1 MKKVFLTVL
10 AVALVAVTAVQAQ
23 KVNKSALVSKIEKSD
38 ADIADAKKGAK
49 AATWINRGKA
59 FYEAAIE
66 PTKNLFVNMDAAML
80 KLAVGEPASTESVT
94 LVNVPYEAWVYP
106 WFTAYI
112 KDGKIATWSQTQ
124 WVIEDAPAKAIEAY
138 NKAYEMDPKTADK
151 VKAWKQTQTVYDGAI
166 EKALESYDKACE
178 IDPKSASKVKDG
190 LQQISDFCSQVGNT
204 GIDTGNYADAAD
216 AYALAFEA
224 QSSPAHGNP
233 EPALL
238 YYAGYLRTVDGAANP
253 ASFVIGADYLN
264 KALELGYNDEEGNIY
279 YYLFHCY
286 YGQKDADKANV
297 LKAKDALVAGI
308 KKFPKNERI
317 LDGLVQLYTNPED
330 SVGDPADLVALID
343 AAIESNPENV
353 DLWFGRGRI
362 FFALKQYDES
372 IASFRKVVELKPD
385 LFEGNYY
392 LGVFYTI
399 KADEMNKVMN
409 EKQYSSQAAYDAD
422 LKAANAVY
430 MEAIPW
436 FEKAHELKADDFN
449 TLDMLKQLC
458 FRLRDEPGIQEK
470 YDKYFPLWKAAKG
483 E

>member
-151 VKAWKQTQTVYDGAI
+151 VK
-166 EKALESYDKACE
+166 E
-178 IDPKSASKVKDG
+178 G
-190 LQQISDFCSQVGNT
+190 LKQISDFCSQVGNT

-253 ASFVIGADYLN
+253 ASYVIGADYLN
-264 KALELGYNDEEGNIY
+264 KALDLGYNDEEGNIY

-372 IASFRKVVELKPD
+372 IASFQKVGELKPE

-409 EKQYSSQAAYDAD
+409 EKQYSSQTAYDTD
-422 LKAANAVY
+422 LKEVNAVY
-430 MEAIPW
+430 MEAVPW
-436 FEKAHELKADDFN
+436 FEKAYELKKDDVN
-449 TLDMLKQLC
+449 TLDFLKSIC
-458 FRLRDEPGIQEK
+458 FRLRDEEGMM
-470 YDKYFPLWKAAKG
+470 DKYNKYNTLLKEAKG
-483 E
+483 EE

>member
-1 MKKVFLTVL
+1 MKKTILTAL
-10 AVALVAVTAVQAQ
+10 AALLVAVPAVKAQ
-23 KVNKSALVSKIEKSD
+23 KVNKEALLAKIEKSD
-38 ADIADAKKGAK
+38 ADIANEKKAAK
-49 AATWINRGKA
+49 AATWLARGKA
-59 FYEAAIE
+59 FYEVAVE
-66 PTKNLFVNMDAAML
+66 PTKSIFANMEPTML
-80 KLAVGEPASTESVT
+80 KLAVGEPKSTTKET
-94 LVNVPYEAWVYP
+94 LNGTEYDAWVYP
-106 WFTAYI
+106 YFTAYV
-112 KDGKIATWSQTQ
+112 KDNKVVTWKQSK
-124 WVIEDAPAKAIEAY
+124 WVLKDAPKKAIEAY
-138 NKAYEMDPKTADK
+138 NKAYELDPKTADK
-151 VKAWKQTQTVYDGAI
+151 VKEGLKQV
-166 EKALESYDKACE
+166 
-178 IDPKSASKVKDG
+178 
-190 LQQISDFCSQVGNT
+190 SDFCSQVGNT

-253 ASFVIGADYLN
+253 ASYVIGADYLN
-264 KALELGYNDEEGNIY
+264 KALDLGYNDEEGNIY

>member
-66 PTKNLFVNMDAAML
+66 PTKSLFVNMDAAML

-151 VKAWKQTQTVYDGAI
+151 VK
-166 EKALESYDKACE
+166 E
-178 IDPKSASKVKDG
+178 G
-190 LQQISDFCSQVGNT
+190 LKQISDFCSQVGNT

-253 ASFVIGADYLN
+253 ASYVIGADYLN
-264 KALELGYNDEEGNIY
+264 KALDLGYNDEEGNIY

-372 IASFRKVVELKPD
+372 IASFQKGRRTETRTLRRQLLSGCVLHD
-385 LFEGNYY
+385 QGRR
-392 LGVFYTI
+392 
-399 KADEMNKVMN
+399 DEQGD
-409 EKQYSSQAAYDAD
+409 ERE
-422 LKAANAVY
+422 AV
-430 MEAIPW
+430 
-436 FEKAHELKADDFN
+436 
-449 TLDMLKQLC
+449 QQSG
-458 FRLRDEPGIQEK
+458 RLRCRPESRQCGLYGGYSVVREGPRAESRRLQ
-470 YDKYFPLWKAAKG
+470 YARHAQTALLPSARRTRHSG
-483 E
+483 EV

>member
-66 PTKNLFVNMDAAML
+66 PTKSLFVNMDAAML

-138 NKAYEMDPKTADK
+138 NKAYEMAPKTADK
-151 VKAWKQTQTVYDGAI
+151 VK
-166 EKALESYDKACE
+166 E
-178 IDPKSASKVKDG
+178 G
-190 LQQISDFCSQVGNT
+190 LKQISDFCSQVGNT

-253 ASFVIGADYLN
+253 ASYVIGADYLN
-264 KALELGYNDEEGNIY
+264 KALDLGYNDEEGNIY

-372 IASFRKVVELKPD
+372 IASFQKVVELKPE

-409 EKQYSSQAAYDAD
+409 EKQYSSQTAYDAD
-422 LKAANAVY
+422 LKEVNAVY
-430 MEAIPW
+430 MEAVPW
-436 FEKAHELKADDFN
+436 FEKAYEMKKGDVN
-449 TLDMLKQLC
+449 TLDFLKSIC
-458 FRLRDEPGIQEK
+458 FRLRDEEGMM
-470 YDKYFPLWKAAKG
+470 DKYNKYNTLLKEAKG
-483 E
+483 EE

>member
-151 VKAWKQTQTVYDGAI
+151 VK
-166 EKALESYDKACE
+166 E
-178 IDPKSASKVKDG
+178 G
-190 LQQISDFCSQVGNT
+190 LKQISDFCSQVGNT

-264 KALELGYNDEEGNIY
+264 KALELGCNDEEGNIY

-409 EKQYSSQAAYDAD
+409 EKQYSSQTAYDTD
-422 LKAANAVY
+422 LKEVNAVY
-430 MEAIPW
+430 MDAVPW
-436 FEKAHELKADDFN
+436 FEKAYELKKDDVN
-449 TLDMLKQLC
+449 TLDFLKSIC
-458 FRLRDEPGIQEK
+458 FRLRDEEGMM
-470 YDKYFPLWKAAKG
+470 DKYNKYNTLLKEAKG
-483 E
+483 EE

>member
-151 VKAWKQTQTVYDGAI
+151 VK
-166 EKALESYDKACE
+166 E
-178 IDPKSASKVKDG
+178 G
-190 LQQISDFCSQVGNT
+190 LKQISDFCSQVGNT

-253 ASFVIGADYLN
+253 ASYVIGADYLN
-264 KALELGYNDEEGNIY
+264 KALDLGYNDEEGNIY

-372 IASFRKVVELKPD
+372 IASFQKVVELKPE

-409 EKQYSSQAAYDAD
+409 EKQYSSQTAYDTD
-422 LKAANAVY
+422 LKEVNAVY
-430 MEAIPW
+430 MDAVPW
-436 FEKAHELKADDFN
+436 FEKAYELKKDDVN
-449 TLDMLKQLC
+449 TLDFLKSIC
-458 FRLRDEPGIQEK
+458 FRLRDEEGMM
-470 YDKYFPLWKAAKG
+470 DKYNKYNTLLKEAKG
-483 E
+483 EE

>member
-151 VKAWKQTQTVYDGAI
+151 VK
-166 EKALESYDKACE
+166 E
-178 IDPKSASKVKDG
+178 G
-190 LQQISDFCSQVGNT
+190 LKQISDFCSQVGNT

-238 YYAGYLRTVDGAANP
+238 YYAGYLLPVDGSNNP
-253 ASFVIGADYLN
+253 KSFAKGGEYLT
-264 KALELGYNDEEGNIY
+264 KAIDLGYADEEGNIY
-279 YYLFHCY
+279 YYLFHCL
-286 YGQKDADKANV
+286 YGQKDLDKGNIM
-297 LKAKDALVAGI
+297 KAKDVLLTGI
-308 KKFPKNERI
+308 GKFPKNERI
-317 LDGLVQLYTNPED
+317 LDGLMQLYTAEQG
-330 SVGDPADLVALID
+330 VGDPADLIALID
-343 AAIESNPENV
+343 KAIEDNPSNV

-362 FFALKQYDES
+362 FYALKDYDQSIES
-372 IASFRKVVELKPD
+372 FKKVVELKPD

>member
-66 PTKNLFVNMDAAML
+66 PTKSLFVNMDAAML

-138 NKAYEMDPKTADK
+138 NKAYEMAPKTADK
-151 VKAWKQTQTVYDGAI
+151 VK
-166 EKALESYDKACE
+166 E
-178 IDPKSASKVKDG
+178 G
-190 LQQISDFCSQVGNT
+190 LKQISDFCSQVGNT

-253 ASFVIGADYLN
+253 ASYVIGADYLN
-264 KALELGYNDEEGNIY
+264 KALDLGYNDEEGNIY

-317 LDGLVQLYTNPED
+317 LGGLVQLYTNPED

-372 IASFRKVVELKPD
+372 IASFQKVVELKPE

-409 EKQYSSQAAYDAD
+409 EKQYSSQTAYDTD
-422 LKAANAVY
+422 LKEVNAVY
-430 MEAIPW
+430 MDAVPW
-436 FEKAHELKADDFN
+436 FEKAYELKKDDVN
-449 TLDMLKQLC
+449 TLDFLKSIC
-458 FRLRDEPGIQEK
+458 FRLRDEEGMM
-470 YDKYFPLWKAAKG
+470 DKYNKYNTLLKEAKG
-483 E
+483 EE

>member
-80 KLAVGEPASTESVT
+80 KLAVGDPASTESVT

-151 VKAWKQTQTVYDGAI
+151 VK
-166 EKALESYDKACE
+166 E
-178 IDPKSASKVKDG
+178 G
-190 LQQISDFCSQVGNT
+190 LKQISDFCSQVGNT

-253 ASFVIGADYLN
+253 ASYVIGADYLN
-264 KALELGYNDEEGNIY
+264 KALDLGYNDEEGNIY

-409 EKQYSSQAAYDAD
+409 EKQYSSQTAYDTD
-422 LKAANAVY
+422 LKEVNAVY
-430 MEAIPW
+430 MEAVPW
-436 FEKAHELKADDFN
+436 FEKAYELKKDDVN
-449 TLDMLKQLC
+449 TLDFLKSIC
-458 FRLRDEPGIQEK
+458 FRLRDEEGMM
-470 YDKYFPLWKAAKG
+470 DKYNKYNTLLKEAKG
-483 E
+483 EE